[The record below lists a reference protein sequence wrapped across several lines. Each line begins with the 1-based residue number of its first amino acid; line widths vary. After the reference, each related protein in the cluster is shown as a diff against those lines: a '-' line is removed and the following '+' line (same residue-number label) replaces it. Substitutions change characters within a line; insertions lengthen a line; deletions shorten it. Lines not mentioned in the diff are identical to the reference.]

1 LTNKDITRHHSNKQ
15 QNKNGS
21 ERISTHINQTMAK
34 KKKIGN
40 KMIIRQK
47 KTLAMSLFVDIKT
60 KEIRS
65 SNKRKEK
72 KKAETRGIERKR
84 KRKPNIGSRKE
95 N

>member
-1 LTNKDITRHHSNKQ
+1 
-15 QNKNGS
+15 
-21 ERISTHINQTMAK
+21 
-34 KKKIGN
+34 
-40 KMIIRQK
+40 MIIRQK
-47 KTLAMSLFVDIKT
+47 TLALSLFVDIKT

-84 KRKPNIGSRKE
+84 KWKPNIGSRKE